1 MSYCRYCNLSYPP
14 QCYDLLISHENNCR
28 KKAGNMAQKT
38 YIQGKGHFYIC
49 GGCQGMFDDYSDYIV
64 HKQECGREME
74 KAAQQKAAFDMHDKI
89 LKGDARAGLRDANEP
104 MLKFPGNVTRT
115 KKPQYSLIP
124 KAALNALAER
134 FELGQI
140 KHGPT
145 AWNAGSNNYES
156 ALTKEWTIAGLE
168 HLISHA
174 MDAIKIIQ
182 TGIINLEKEEG
193 LWENAGAI
201 MFGGAVLA
209 AFHQQIEDRFEREKR
224 SQEPEA

>member
-1 MSYCRYCNLSYPP
+1 
-14 QCYDLLISHENNCR
+14 
-28 KKAGNMAQKT
+28 MAQKT

-49 GGCQGMFDDYSDYIV
+49 GGCQGLFTDYSDYIV

-74 KAAQQKAAFDMHDKI
+74 KPKLMADH
-89 LKGDARAGLRDANEP
+89 LRQ
-104 MLKFPGNVTRT
+104 FPGGVTRT
-115 KKPQYSLIP
+115 KKAQYSLIP
-124 KAALNALAER
+124 KPALNAMAER

-168 HLISHA
+168 HLIGHA

-182 TGIINLEKEEG
+182 TGIINIDKEEG

-209 AFHQQIEDRFEREKR
+209 AFHQQIEDRLEREKR
-224 SQEPEA
+224 AQQQEPEA